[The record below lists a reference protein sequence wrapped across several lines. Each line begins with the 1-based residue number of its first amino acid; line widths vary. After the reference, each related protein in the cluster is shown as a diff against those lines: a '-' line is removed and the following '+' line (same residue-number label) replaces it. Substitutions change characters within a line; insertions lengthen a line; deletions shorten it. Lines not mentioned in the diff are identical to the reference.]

1 MSEIFYQPYMMI
13 TEENSV
19 VTQHFRGVPAGNYQL
34 EVGDL
39 QNDGI
44 CCDYGIGSVKLSDR
58 HGETL
63 WMLEGGYGAFHGL
76 NIHVDD
82 DGEVTVSDDQDIYVS
97 PSALTTQSN
106 MRLLSRDPSTFD
118 PLWPGEHPTSLDKM
132 VVNVKLDMFPTEAS
146 WNVLYLPKNKVGAQD
161 KDWKEVLSV
170 EGVYA
175 NQVVSNELAIEPG
188 GLYHFIIDDSGG
200 DGICCQYRNGFITI
214 TKKKTDSDDDGV
226 VFQHNGNF
234 EDSVEVYLK
243 ASDDGTG
250 IQIQ

>member
-1 MSEIFYQPYMMI
+1 MMV

-19 VTQHFRGVPAGNYQL
+19 VTQHFRGVPAGTYQL

-44 CCDYGIGSVKLSDR
+44 CCDYGIGSVKLFDR
-58 HGETL
+58 HGEIL
-63 WMLEGGYGAFHGL
+63 WTLEGGYGAFHGL
-76 NIHVDD
+76 NIHVDA
-82 DGEVTVSDDQDIYVS
+82 DGAVTVSDDQDIYVS

-118 PLWPGEHPTSLDKM
+118 PLWPGVYPSSSEAKM
-132 VVNVKLDMFPTEAS
+132 VVNVKLDMFPEEAS
-146 WNVLYLPKNKVGAQD
+146 WRVLYLPKNKVGAKD
-161 KDWKEVLSV
+161 SDWKEVLSV
-170 EGVYA
+170 EGAHA
-175 NQVVSNELAIEPG
+175 NQVVSNTLDIEPG
-188 GLYHFIIDDSGG
+188 GLYRFLMEDAGG

-214 TKKKTDSDDDGV
+214 TKKKNDNDDNAI

-234 EDSVEVYLK
+234 DDSVEVYLQ
-243 ASDDGTG
+243 ASDDGKD